1 MLSSIET
8 IPCLLFI
15 HKSEKMAVCNIF
27 NELTQETGTFLTFSQ
42 YMEDLTREF
51 AEGDN
56 YHIVPSKFIAM
67 DVDYS
72 QHYKN
77 PWGEFRNDT
86 VTKSLMHYFENG
98 CAIFRNESN
107 WVSNNSTILFWNAM
121 KECGFLSED
130 SKEIM
135 YVGDINLQSYE
146 EYDGMGYSEVYCYIP
161 NEATQHSYP
170 YHYINGDNEI
180 IISKSVGSTIE
191 GYNVEEIGGRAIL
204 NQNIDY
210 SIGGE
215 YVFSWDE
222 NKEKLHPSSIDS
234 KSFNINTIVLLYDVF
249 DKDGDEICT
258 GVPMGIYF
266 TGLINDG
273 KMTNSI
279 TKFVSNED
287 IYNTGTSYGLRIC
300 SRFVSV
306 PGDRLK
312 INNVTVTDNG
322 YSELS
327 KVMTQM
333 SISQTKMDELLD
345 RVYTESQNYKD
356 LIAIFKNSRTNVPYI
371 KNVNGESVWFVNGRM
386 LNSSAVLCDCDIQSY
401 TDQEMEDFLNSGSAK
416 ISVQSSASDIDG
428 NTVFIKGDKPTIY
441 VSWETTYLGQ
451 PLVPDTLLI
460 NGKKFPRET
469 NSYISIMESD
479 QAGELI
485 TKIEVTKQNQTAE
498 SISTIKFVNPTYFG
512 SLSSLE
518 PSEDDI
524 KSLPQYA
531 QESKAQEY
539 QYYTETPTHICLA
552 YPAEYGEL
560 VSIKDSFGHEYLN
573 PDPSKTDFILDTRW
587 IDGIEYNIYIDRAA
601 STHEKIMFVIR

>member
-51 AEGDN
+51 AEGYN

-77 PWGEFRNDT
+77 PWGEFKNDT
-86 VTKSLMHYFENG
+86 ITKSLMHYFENG

-107 WVSNNSTILFWNAM
+107 WTPNNSTILFWNAM
-121 KECGFLSED
+121 KKCGFLSED

-161 NEATQHSYP
+161 NEAIQYSYP
-170 YHYINGDNEI
+170 YIYIENNGTV
-180 IISKSVGSTIE
+180 ISRSAESTIE

-215 YVFSWDE
+215 YVFSWNE
-222 NKEKLHPSSIDS
+222 NKEKLHPSPIDS

-249 DKDGDEICT
+249 DKDGNKIYT

-401 TDQEMEDFLNSGSAK
+401 TDQEMIDFLNSGSAK
-416 ISVQSSASDIDG
+416 IIVSSSASDIDG

-451 PLVPDTLLI
+451 PLTPDSLKI
-460 NGKKFPRET
+460 NGKEFAPET
-469 NSYISIMESD
+469 NSYISIMTSD
-479 QAGELI
+479 QAGELT

-498 SISTIKFVNPTYFG
+498 STSTIKFVNPTYFG
-512 SLSSLE
+512 SLSSST
-518 PSEDDI
+518 PTKDDI
-524 KSLPQYA
+524 KALPQYA
-531 QESKAQEY
+531 QESKSQEY
-539 QYYTETPTHICLA
+539 QYYTETPSRICLA

-573 PDPSKTDFILDTRW
+573 PDPSKTDFILDTAR